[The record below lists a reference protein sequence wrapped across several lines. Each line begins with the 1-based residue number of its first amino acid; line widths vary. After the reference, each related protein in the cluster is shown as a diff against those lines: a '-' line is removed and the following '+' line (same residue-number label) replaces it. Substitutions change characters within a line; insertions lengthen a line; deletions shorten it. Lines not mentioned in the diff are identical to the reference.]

1 MTMGRNK
8 RNSEVFREE
17 PPYKAYRITT
27 PGHETK
33 IVFAAGIW
41 SAVGAL
47 LQWRS
52 ANGIGEV
59 GFTLD
64 PEWARS
70 LEGVAREHIYEAR
83 SHCDE
88 PRIGAR
94 YRADV
99 GWGLRHPGLKEQ
111 PPD

>member
-1 MTMGRNK
+1 MTMSRKK
-8 RNSEVFREE
+8 RTSRAPRKE
-17 PPYKAYRITT
+17 PPYKAYRITS

-47 LQWRS
+47 LQWRV
-52 ANGIGEV
+52 ANGIDQV

-64 PEWARS
+64 PEWTHG
-70 LEGVAREHIYEAR
+70 LQGIAREHIYEAR
-83 SHCDE
+83 SRCDQ

-99 GWGLRHPGLKEQ
+99 GWGLMDSMFKGE